1 MTGRQWPS
9 AWVFWYSRCIIPIY
23 LPSSERFMRA
33 LVPVANGNE
42 DIELVSITDILTRG
56 GIEVVLASTEEEKN
70 IHLMQGL
77 QIDAD
82 CRLAD
87 VLQEDFEAI
96 VMAGGIP
103 GAMRLAGASG
113 LQDLLIRHHVAGAVL
128 AAICLSPALVLQPA
142 GVLDACQSVTGNSR
156 QIKTR
161 DQTFVPDAFTKLF
174 GEKYDPSLR
183 VCVDEQQRIITSQ
196 SPGTAIEFSLAVVR
210 MLTGNAVADTI
221 DRYLM
226 VAH

>member
-1 MTGRQWPS
+1 
-9 AWVFWYSRCIIPIY
+9 
-23 LPSSERFMRA
+23 MRA

-77 QIDAD
+77 QIEAD
-82 CRLAD
+82 CMLAD

-103 GAMRLAGASG
+103 GAMRLAEANG
-113 LQDLLIRHHVAGAVL
+113 LHDLLIRQHAAGAVL
-128 AAICLSPALVLQPA
+128 AAICLSPALALQPT
-142 GVLDACQSVTGNSR
+142 GVLDARQSVTGNSQ
-156 QIKTR
+156 QIKTP
-161 DQTFVPDAFTKLF
+161 DQTYAADAFTRVL
-174 GEKYDPSLR
+174 GDSYDPSLR
-183 VCVDEQQRIITSQ
+183 VCVDHTQRIVTSQ
-196 SPGTAIEFSLAVVR
+196 SPGTAIEFALAVVR
-210 MLTGNAVADTI
+210 MLAGDAVADTI